1 MTEIPPNLDSTQ
13 RKRKPPR
20 HFMEDEDKFITK
32 KSRKATLT
40 VTTPTTT
47 QSSAMSDTGS
57 TKSQNKIRKDTV
69 SSSPPCAQPRAPKG
83 GADNCSDDPSSQK
96 SNPETIEVS
105 DGESSNDDVVEVVE
119 ENDEEE
125 LGECGI

>member
-1 MTEIPPNLDSTQ
+1 
-13 RKRKPPR
+13 
-20 HFMEDEDKFITK
+20 MEDEDEFITK
-32 KSRKATLT
+32 KSMKATLT

-47 QSSAMSDTGS
+47 QSSTMSDAGS
-57 TKSQNKIRKDTV
+57 TKSQNKIRKDTI

-96 SNPETIEVS
+96 SNLEWIEVS